1 MRTLQTELAVRGA
14 PVVGQ
19 TVGGRELPAAVL
31 VLAHE
36 DLHVLGVDLPALL
49 AAASDLKDYEILVTC
64 RSLVSFQIFFI
75 L

>member
-36 DLHVLGVDLPALL
+36 DLHVLGADLPALL
-49 AAASDLKDYEILVTC
+49 AAASDLK
-64 RSLVSFQIFFI
+64 
-75 L
+75 